1 MRRHRDTPG
10 GVGQQVARAAG
21 LVMALF
27 VLSRLTGLARQMI
40 VGAIFGTHA
49 DYDAYVAAF
58 RIPDMLF
65 QLVAGGALVSALLPT
80 YTLVRTREGEARG
93 WQLASEVATLVLL
106 LLVITAALVALFAR
120 PLVEHLLVPDFS
132 PEQQARTASL
142 LRILLLSTVI
152 FGASGLS
159 MSLLN
164 AHQHFFLPALAP
176 VLYNLGIIGGALLLS
191 RHWGVYGLAWGVVAG
206 AIMHFGVQVPGL
218 WRVGMRFRPSLSLND
233 PAVRNV
239 LRLMG
244 PRVVGLAAVQVNFLV
259 NTILASGLSPGRL
272 SALDYAFRVMLL
284 PLGVFAQSVA
294 TAAFP
299 TFAQQVAE
307 GDIRGMRRAL
317 VALLRNILF
326 LTLPAT
332 VGLFLLAT
340 PLVAV
345 LFQRRAFNATS
356 TALTAAALQAYAVG
370 LCGHAA
376 VEILARAFYSLHDT
390 RTPVTIGVG
399 AMGLNILLNI
409 WWVHRWG
416 HVGLALATSV
426 ATLLE
431 GGLLSWMLQRRLGQL
446 LDRQMG
452 IALLKQVGATGLMG
466 WVLASLLV
474 LTRGWPAWATLSLSL
489 PAGIGVY
496 GGSALLLRTDE
507 LKDIG
512 NLIAARLL
520 RSRPASPRSG

>member
-1 MRRHRDTPG
+1 
-10 GVGQQVARAAG
+10 
-21 LVMALF
+21 MALF

-40 VGAIFGTHA
+40 VGAYFGTSA

-80 YTLVRTREGEARG
+80 YTTVRTREGDARG
-93 WQLASEVATLVLL
+93 WQLASQVATLVLL
-106 LLVITAALVALFAR
+106 TLVVAAVGVAMFAQ
-120 PLVEHLLVPDFS
+120 PLVSHILVPDFP
-132 PEQQARTASL
+132 PEQQRLTASL

-152 FGASGLS
+152 FGASGLA
-159 MSLLN
+159 MSILN

-176 VLYNLGIIGGALLLS
+176 VLYNLGIIAGAVVLS
-191 RHWGVYGLAWGVVAG
+191 RSWGVYGLAWGVVAG
-206 AIMHFGVQVPGL
+206 AAMHFGVQVPGL
-218 WRVGMRFRPSLSLND
+218 RRLGMRFRPSLSLAD

-259 NTILASGLSPGRL
+259 NTILASGLSAGRL
-272 SALDYAFRVMLL
+272 SALDYAFRIMLL
-284 PLGVFAQSVA
+284 PLGIFAQSVA

-307 GDIRGMRRAL
+307 DNLKRMRRTL
-317 VALLRNILF
+317 MALLRNILF
-326 LTLPAT
+326 LTLPASA
-332 VGLFLLAT
+332 GLIVLSS
-340 PLVAV
+340 PLIAV

-356 TALTAAALQAYAVG
+356 TALTAAALQAYAIG

-399 AMGLNILLNI
+399 AMVLNILLNL
-409 WWVHRWG
+409 WWVRTWG

-431 GGLLSWMLQRRLGQL
+431 GGLLYVVLHRRLGGLVTPFMGKSVLRQGTATLVMVWTL
-446 LDRQMG
+446 LSLQTLM
-452 IALLKQVGATGLMG
+452 ASWPTWSVLLAGMLMG
-466 WVLASLLV
+466 V
-474 LTRGWPAWATLSLSL
+474 
-489 PAGIGVY
+489 GVY
-496 GGSALLLRTDE
+496 LGAALILRAEEVEDV
-507 LKDIG
+507 G
-512 NLIAARLL
+512 RLIA
-520 RSRPASPRSG
+520 SRVWRRAPTTQR